1 MTKKTSRVLALL
13 AGASLVIA
21 ACGGD
26 DGDSSSS
33 DTGAPATEAPSDGGD
48 TDTSACGSG
57 TLEGGAGGAEGDAA
71 MRITIDINPDAVWQ
85 DGCPVTVA
93 DFQCSVNATLNT
105 PGSIDTTGYDKII
118 SVEAGASDQQ
128 VVVEFNAV
136 YAPYKLLFDSLIQA
150 TAVEDC
156 NDVSTDF
163 ADSIQI
169 SGREWIMDSW
179 SPEQLVFTPNPNYW
193 GDAPSTERVV
203 MVPFADFDTQSAAI
217 LAGEV
222 DFIYPQFFAGITDA
236 LSDAN
241 ITNKVEFG
249 GDFEGFYFQ
258 SDPNRGGPFSDP
270 IFREAFVKSLDRQG
284 VFEQIYIPLS
294 DGQGKL
300 LECGPIVPGPYCNDS
315 FVGQYDPE
323 GAVALLEANGWAKD
337 GSGYWAKDG
346 GEAPTIRWIINTG
359 NTRRENTQ
367 AYLIPLMQAAGFN
380 VVADN
385 CDAACYFQQRLPAL
399 DYDMAM
405 YISTAPPDPSYLNAS
420 FACDQIPSDANNNAG
435 QNSTG
440 WCNEEATAL
449 LKEADITVDEGPRA
463 ELVKQVMDLMAGDY
477 VMLPLFQFP
486 KAGFWRTDRLGGPVD
501 AQLNNYRAFNNFSQW
516 EDVDGD
522 GQIILGAEQWPE
534 CLNPVTECANS
545 SWMVWTT
552 AFPVLPNVWDT
563 TNGGT
568 FEITN
573 LVAGEPTVEVL

>member
-13 AGASLVIA
+13 AGASLVVA

-33 DTGAPATEAPSDGGD
+33 ETAAPATEAPGDGG
-48 TDTSACGSG
+48 DTSACGSG
-57 TLEGGAGGAEGDAA
+57 TLEGGAGGAEGEAA
-71 MRITIDINPDAVWQ
+71 MRITIDINSDAVWQ
-85 DGCPVTVA
+85 DGCPITVA

-105 PGSIDTTGYDKII
+105 PGSISTTGYDKII

-128 VVVEFNAV
+128 VVVEFNEV
-136 YAPYKLLFDSLIQA
+136 YAPYKLLFGGLIQA

-156 NDVSTDF
+156 TDISTDF
-163 ADSIQI
+163 SDIIQI
-169 SGREWIMDSW
+169 SGREWVMDSW
-179 SPEQLVFTPNPNYW
+179 SPEQLVFTPNANYW
-193 GDAPSTERVV
+193 GDAPATERVV
-203 MVPFADFDTQSAAI
+203 MVPFADFDTQSAAL

-236 LSDAN
+236 LSDPN

-249 GDFEGFYFQ
+249 GDYEGFYFQ

-270 IFREAFVKSLDRQG
+270 IFREAFVKSVDRQG

-315 FVGQYDPE
+315 FVGQYAPE
-323 GAVALLEANGWAKD
+323 DAVALLEANGWAKD

-405 YISTAPPDPSYLNAS
+405 YISTAPPDPAYLNAS

-501 AQLNNYRAFNNFSQW
+501 GELNNYRAFNNFSQW

-522 GQIILGAEQWPE
+522 GQVILGAEQWPE

>member
-33 DTGAPATEAPSDGGD
+33 ESNAPATEAPTDGGD
-48 TDTSACGSG
+48 TDTSACGPG

-85 DGCPVTVA
+85 DGCPITVA

-105 PGSIDTTGYDKII
+105 PGSISTTGYDKIV

-128 VVVEFNAV
+128 VVVEFNEV
-136 YAPYKLLFDSLIQA
+136 YAPYKLLFGGLIQA
-150 TAVEDC
+150 SAVEDC
-156 NDVSTDF
+156 NDISTDF
-163 ADSIQI
+163 ADIIQI
-169 SGREWIMDSW
+169 SGREWVMDSW
-179 SPEQLVFTPNPNYW
+179 SPEQLVFTPNANYW
-193 GDAPSTERVV
+193 GDAPTSERVV

-236 LSDAN
+236 LSDPN

-249 GDFEGFYFQ
+249 GDYEGFYFQ

-270 IFREAFVKSLDRQG
+270 IFREAFVKSVDRQG

-337 GSGYWAKDG
+337 GSGYWAKD

-405 YISTAPPDPSYLNAS
+405 YISTAPPDPAYLNAS
-420 FACDQIPSDANNNAG
+420 FACDQIPSDENGQQG

-449 LKEADITVDEGPRA
+449 LKEADVTVDEGPRA
-463 ELVKQVMDLMAGDY
+463 ELVKQVMDLMAADH

-501 AQLNNYRAFNNFSQW
+501 GELNNYRAFNNFSKW

-522 GQIILGAEQWPE
+522 GQLILGAEQWPE

-573 LVAGEPTVEVL
+573 LVSGEPVVEVL

>member
-57 TLEGGAGGAEGDAA
+57 TLEGGAGGAEGEAA
-71 MRITIDINPDAVWQ
+71 MRITIDINPDAVWE
-85 DGCPVTVA
+85 DGCPITVA
-93 DFQCSVNATLNT
+93 DFQCSVNAALNT
-105 PGSIDTTGYDKII
+105 PGSIDTTGYDQII
-118 SVEAGASDQQ
+118 SVEAGSSNQQ
-128 VVVEFNAV
+128 VVIEFNAV
-136 YAPYKLLFDSLIQA
+136 YAPYKTKFNGLIKA
-150 TAVEDC
+150 SAVEDC
-156 NDVSTDF
+156 NDVSADF
-163 ADSIQI
+163 ADIIDI

-203 MVPFADFDTQSAAI
+203 MVPFADGDTQNAA
-217 LAGEV
+217 LLSGEV
-222 DFIYPQFFAGITDA
+222 DFIYPQFVPGITSA
-236 LSDAN
+236 LSDPN
-241 ITNKVEFG
+241 ITSKVEFG
-249 GDFEGFYFQ
+249 GDYEGFYFQ

-270 IFREAFVKSLDRQG
+270 IFREAFAKSIDRQG
-284 VFEQIYIPLS
+284 VFEQIYIPLF
-294 DGQGKL
+294 DGQGDL
-300 LECGPIVPGPYCNDS
+300 LQCGPIVPGPYCNDS
-315 FVGQYDPE
+315 FVDQYDPE

-359 NTRRENTQ
+359 NARRENTQ
-367 AYLIPLMQAAGFN
+367 AFLIPLMQAAGFN

-405 YISTAPPDPSYLNAS
+405 YISTAPPDPAYLTSS
-420 FACDQIPSDANNNAG
+420 FTCGQIPSDANNNAG

-440 WCNEEATAL
+440 WCNEEASGL
-449 LKEADITVDEGPRA
+449 LQQADNTVEEGPRA
-463 ELVKQVMDLMAGDY
+463 ELVKQALDLMAGDY
-477 VMLPLFQFP
+477 VMLPLVQFP

-516 EDVDGD
+516 EDLDGD

-534 CLNPVTECANS
+534 CLNPFTECANS

-573 LVAGEPTVEVL
+573 LVAGEPTVEIL

>member
-1 MTKKTSRVLALL
+1 MTKKMSRVLALL

-33 DTGAPATEAPSDGGD
+33 ETNAPATEAPTDGGD
-48 TDTSACGSG
+48 TDTSACGPS
-57 TLEGGAGGAEGDAA
+57 TLEGGAGGAEGAAA

-85 DGCPVTVA
+85 DGCPITVA

-105 PGSIDTTGYDKII
+105 PGSISTTGYDKIV
-118 SVEAGASDQQ
+118 SVEAGESDQQ
-128 VVVEFNAV
+128 VVVEFNEV
-136 YAPYKLLFDSLIQA
+136 YAPYKLLFGGLIQA
-150 TAVEDC
+150 SAVEDC
-156 NDVSTDF
+156 NDISADF
-163 ADSIQI
+163 SSLIEI

-179 SPEQLVFTPNPNYW
+179 SPEQLVYTPNPNYW
-193 GDAPSTERVV
+193 GDAPATERVV

-249 GDFEGFYFQ
+249 GDYEGFYFQ

-270 IFREAFVKSLDRQG
+270 IFREAFVKSVDRQG

-337 GSGYWAKDG
+337 GNGYWAKDG

-405 YISTAPPDPSYLNAS
+405 YISTAPPDPAYLNAS
-420 FACDQIPSDANNNAG
+420 FACDQIPSDENGQQG

-449 LKEADITVDEGPRA
+449 LKEADITVEEGPRA

-501 AQLNNYRAFNNFSQW
+501 GELNNYRAFNNFSKW

-522 GQIILGAEQWPE
+522 GQLILGAEQWPE

-573 LVAGEPTVEVL
+573 LVTGEPVVEVL

>member
-33 DTGAPATEAPSDGGD
+33 ETNAPATEAPTDGGD
-48 TDTSACGSG
+48 TDTSACGPS
-57 TLEGGAGGAEGDAA
+57 TLEGGAGGAEGAAA

-85 DGCPVTVA
+85 DGCPITVA

-105 PGSIDTTGYDKII
+105 PGSISTTGYDKIV
-118 SVEAGASDQQ
+118 SVEAGESDQQ
-128 VVVEFNAV
+128 VVVEFNEV
-136 YAPYKLLFDSLIQA
+136 YAPYKLLFGGLIQA
-150 TAVEDC
+150 SAVEDC
-156 NDVSTDF
+156 NDISADF
-163 ADSIQI
+163 SSLIEI

-179 SPEQLVFTPNPNYW
+179 SPEQLVYTPNPNYW
-193 GDAPSTERVV
+193 GDAPATERVV

-249 GDFEGFYFQ
+249 GDYEGFYFQ

-270 IFREAFVKSLDRQG
+270 IFREAFVKSVDRQG

-337 GSGYWAKDG
+337 GNGYWAKDG
-346 GEAPTIRWIINTG
+346 GEAPTVRWIINTG

-405 YISTAPPDPSYLNAS
+405 YISTAPPDPAYLNAS
-420 FACDQIPSDANNNAG
+420 FACDQIPSDENGQQG

-449 LKEADITVDEGPRA
+449 LKEADITVEEGPRA

-501 AQLNNYRAFNNFSQW
+501 GELNNYRAFNNFSKW

-522 GQIILGAEQWPE
+522 GQLILGAEQWPE

-573 LVAGEPTVEVL
+573 LVTGEPVVEVL

>member
-33 DTGAPATEAPSDGGD
+33 ETNAPATEAPTDGGD
-48 TDTSACGSG
+48 TDTSACGPS
-57 TLEGGAGGAEGDAA
+57 TLEGGAGGAEGTAA

-85 DGCPVTVA
+85 DGCPITVA

-105 PGSIDTTGYDKII
+105 PGSISTTGYDKIV

-128 VVVEFNAV
+128 VVVEFNEV
-136 YAPYKLLFDSLIQA
+136 YAPYKLLFGGLIQA
-150 TAVEDC
+150 SAVEDC
-156 NDVSTDF
+156 NDISADF
-163 ADSIQI
+163 SSLIEI

-179 SPEQLVFTPNPNYW
+179 SPEQLVYTPNPNYW
-193 GDAPSTERVV
+193 GDAPATERVV

-249 GDFEGFYFQ
+249 GDYEGFYFQ

-270 IFREAFVKSLDRQG
+270 IFREAFVKSVDRQG

-337 GSGYWAKDG
+337 GNGYWAKDG

-405 YISTAPPDPSYLNAS
+405 YISTAPPDPAYLNAS
-420 FACDQIPSDANNNAG
+420 FACDQIPSDENGQQG

-449 LKEADITVDEGPRA
+449 LKEADITVEEGPRA

-501 AQLNNYRAFNNFSQW
+501 GELNNYRAFNNFSKW

-522 GQIILGAEQWPE
+522 GQLILGAEQWPE

-573 LVAGEPTVEVL
+573 LVSGEPLVEVL

>member
-33 DTGAPATEAPSDGGD
+33 ETNAPATEAPTDGGD
-48 TDTSACGSG
+48 TDTSACGPS
-57 TLEGGAGGAEGDAA
+57 TLEGGAGGAEGTAA

-85 DGCPVTVA
+85 DGCPITVA

-105 PGSIDTTGYDKII
+105 PGSISTTGYDKIV

-128 VVVEFNAV
+128 VVVEFNEV
-136 YAPYKLLFDSLIQA
+136 YAPYKLLFGGLIQA
-150 TAVEDC
+150 SAVEDC
-156 NDVSTDF
+156 NDISADF
-163 ADSIQI
+163 SSLIEI
-169 SGREWIMDSW
+169 SGREWLMDSW
-179 SPEQLVFTPNPNYW
+179 SPEQLVYTPNPNYW
-193 GDAPSTERVV
+193 GDAPATERVV

-249 GDFEGFYFQ
+249 GDYEGFYFQ

-270 IFREAFVKSLDRQG
+270 IFREAFVKSVDRQG

-337 GSGYWAKDG
+337 GNGYWAKDG

-405 YISTAPPDPSYLNAS
+405 YISTAPPDPAYLNAS
-420 FACDQIPSDANNNAG
+420 FACDQIPSDENGQQG

-449 LKEADITVDEGPRA
+449 LKEADITVEEGPRA

-486 KAGFWRTDRLGGPVD
+486 KAGFWRTDRLSGPVD
-501 AQLNNYRAFNNFSQW
+501 GELNNYRAFNNFSKW

-522 GQIILGAEQWPE
+522 GQLILGAEQWPE

-573 LVAGEPTVEVL
+573 LVSGEPLVEVL